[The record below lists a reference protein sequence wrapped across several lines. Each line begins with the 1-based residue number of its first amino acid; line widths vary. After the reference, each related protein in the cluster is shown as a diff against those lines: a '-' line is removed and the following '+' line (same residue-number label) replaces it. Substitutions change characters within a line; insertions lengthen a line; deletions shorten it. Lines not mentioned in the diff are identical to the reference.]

1 VADQEGSDSRS
12 PGGGL
17 SVGLEVLWIV
27 SLFILAFMILYAVTT
42 FILIGLSLY
51 EAVEQKIERGAT
63 FEPPRRPLR
72 PGISLIAPAY
82 KMDQVIVPS
91 VISLLASDYD
101 PLEVVI
107 VDDGSTDGTLERM
120 IVAFDLV
127 DLPVGDRFQLETEQV
142 ERSPVHLACRPAP
155 VCGLQAEGA
164 RSDAINAGINL
175 ARQDWLRPPMRTRSW
190 TEMRSRVSSKCSS
203 PTLSGL
209 SVRAER
215 SGSPTGASSRRRG
228 CRGARA
234 RTGRRLHKSASTFAR
249 SSERE

>member
-1 VADQEGSDSRS
+1 
-12 PGGGL
+12 
-17 SVGLEVLWIV
+17 VGLEVLWIV

-142 ERSPVHLACRPAP
+142 ERLYISRADPRLYVACKRN
-155 VCGLQAEGA
+155 GG